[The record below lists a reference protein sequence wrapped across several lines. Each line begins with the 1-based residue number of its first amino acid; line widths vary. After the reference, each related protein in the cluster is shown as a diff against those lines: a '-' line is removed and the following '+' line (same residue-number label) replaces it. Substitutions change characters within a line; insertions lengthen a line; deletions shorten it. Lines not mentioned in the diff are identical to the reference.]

1 MDLGVVAETMADKTD
16 DSVTDS
22 DNSEEEQ
29 DVNQYGGGDQD
40 IDAVEQTERRED
52 DVETGEGDAGTERE
66 DEDESS
72 E

>member
-1 MDLGVVAETMADKTD
+1 MGDDTENGNGETGDDAD
-16 DSVTDS
+16 
-22 DNSEEEQ
+22 EEQ

-52 DVETGEGDAGTERE
+52 DVETEEDSEEEEPKEGG
-66 DEDESS
+66 DESA

>member
-1 MDLGVVAETMADKTD
+1 MGD
-16 DSVTDS
+16 DTENG
-22 DNSEEEQ
+22 NSETGDDADEAQ

-52 DVETGEGDAGTERE
+52 DVETEDSEEGEPEE
-66 DEDESS
+66 DGDESA

>member
-1 MDLGVVAETMADKTD
+1 MGDDTENGTGETGDDAD
-16 DSVTDS
+16 
-22 DNSEEEQ
+22 EEQ

-52 DVETGEGDAGTERE
+52 DVETEE
-66 DEDESS
+66 DSEEEDGDESA